1 MFIDE
6 LSFPVENIIFP
17 VGQGGLFLGLIKYRE
32 SNLRTKTFAYIYD
45 CGNIQQPYLKKSINN
60 LINILKNTNEISPL
74 THIYIFISH
83 VHNDH
88 ISGLKFLKQKL
99 EKCKFNLH
107 STPVLVMP
115 YMGVVEKNLII
126 GLDILYKRYTGILT
140 DPESYFGGYFDIIY
154 LTNEQDNSRNIAPEK
169 QDRSSEHFQGYS
181 IPQTTINSSGIK
193 FFNHRK
199 NFTFNTLAGLWVL
212 KPFYQRFDISNYLE
226 KEIKIKKIGYN
237 SIDSINFDNIN
248 NRLKKELK
256 DKLNLSSLCLYSG
269 LLDDRKI
276 CGWMHTGDFN
286 FKNQKALENFYKHY
300 VSVLDKVQVLQI
312 PHHGSAKNSS
322 NEIFKIFPNLINK
335 YVMMQENPNGRQQPK
350 LSPEYTNDKTIY
362 LATENKRI
370 KKYLNLNIQIWL
382 KKS

>member
-1 MFIDE
+1 MFIAE
-6 LSFPVENIIFP
+6 LNFPVENIIFP
-17 VGQGGLFLGLIKYRE
+17 VGQGGLFLGLIKYQQ
-32 SNLRTKTFAYIYD
+32 SQNSKTKTFAYIYD

-99 EKCKFNLH
+99 EKCKFNQL

-115 YMGVVEKNLII
+115 YMSEDEKKLALILNKI
-126 GLDILYKRYTGILT
+126 YKRYVGILT

-154 LTNEQDNSRNIAPEK
+154 LTDEQDNSRDIAPENK
-169 QDRSSEHFQGYS
+169 DFSPNSFKCCS
-181 IPQTTINSSGIK
+181 IPKTAINSLGIK
-193 FFNHRK
+193 VFNHSE

-226 KEIKIKKIGYN
+226 KEIKKIGYN

-248 NRLKKELK
+248 NRLKTELK

-312 PHHGSAKNSS
+312 PHHGSEKNSS

-335 YVMMQENPNGRQQPK
+335 YVTMQENPNGKQEPK
-350 LSPEYTNDKTIY
+350 LSPEYINDKTIY
-362 LATENKRI
+362 LATENERI
-370 KKYLNLNIQIWL
+370 KKYLNLNILIWL

>member
-1 MFIDE
+1 MFFDE
-6 LSFPVENIIFP
+6 LHFPVENIIFP

-32 SNLRTKTFAYIYD
+32 SNNKLETKTFAYIYD

-60 LINILKNTNEISPL
+60 LIDILKITNEISPL

-88 ISGLKFLKQKL
+88 ISGLKLLKQKL
-99 EKCKFNLH
+99 EKCKFNQL
-107 STPVLVMP
+107 STRVLVMP
-115 YMGVVEKNLII
+115 YMDAVEKNLII

-140 DPESYFGGYFDIIY
+140 DPDSYFGGYFDIIY
-154 LTNEQDNSRNIAPEK
+154 LTDEQDNSRIIAPEK
-169 QDRSSEHFQGYS
+169 QDSSSEDFQGYS
-181 IPQTTINSSGIK
+181 IPQTTINSLGIK
-193 FFNHRK
+193 VFNHRK

-226 KEIKIKKIGYN
+226 KEIKIKKISYN

-248 NRLKKELK
+248 NRLKEELK

-269 LLDDRKI
+269 PSDGSKG
-276 CGWMHTGDFN
+276 CAWMHTGDFN
-286 FKNQKALENFYKHY
+286 FKNKKALENFYKHY

-312 PHHGSAKNSS
+312 PHHGSEKNSS
-322 NEIFKIFPNLINK
+322 NEIFKIFKHLKFK
-335 YVMMQENPNGRQQPK
+335 YITMQENPNGRQEPK

-370 KKYLNLNIQIWL
+370 KTFLGF
-382 KKS
+382 

>member
-17 VGQGGLFLGLIKYRE
+17 VGQGGLFLGLIKYQQ
-32 SNLRTKTFAYIYD
+32 SQNSKPKTFAYIYD

-83 VHNDH
+83 VHDDH
-88 ISGLKFLKQKL
+88 ISGLKILKQKL

-115 YMGVVEKNLII
+115 YMDAVEKNLII

-154 LTNEQDNSRNIAPEK
+154 LTDEQDNSRDIAPENK
-169 QDRSSEHFQGYS
+169 DFSPNSFKCCS
-181 IPQTTINSSGIK
+181 IPKTAINSLGIK
-193 FFNHRK
+193 VFNHSE

-212 KPFYQRFDISNYLE
+212 KPFYKRFDISNYLE
-226 KEIKIKKIGYN
+226 KEIKKIGYN

-248 NRLKKELK
+248 NRLKTELK

-300 VSVLDKVQVLQI
+300 VSVLDNIQVLQI

-322 NEIFKIFPNLINK
+322 NEIFKIFKHLKFK
-335 YVMMQENPNGRQQPK
+335 YITMQENPNGRQEPK

-370 KKYLNLNIQIWL
+370 KTFLGF
-382 KKS
+382 

>member
-6 LSFPVENIIFP
+6 LHFPVENIIFP
-17 VGQGGLFLGLIKYRE
+17 VGQGGLFLGLIKYQQ
-32 SNLRTKTFAYIYD
+32 SQNSKTKTFAYIYD

-60 LINILKNTNEISPL
+60 LIDILKITNEIFPL
-74 THIYIFISH
+74 TNIYIFISH

-88 ISGLKFLKQKL
+88 ISGLKLLKQKL
-99 EKCKFNLH
+99 EKCKFNQL
-107 STPVLVMP
+107 SARVLVMP
-115 YMGVVEKNLII
+115 YMDEDEKKLALILNKI
-126 GLDILYKRYTGILT
+126 YKRYIGILT
-140 DPESYFGGYFDIIY
+140 DPDSYFGGYFDIIY
-154 LTNEQDNSRNIAPEK
+154 LTDEQDNSRDIAPEK
-169 QDRSSEHFQGYS
+169 QDRSSEDFQGYS
-181 IPQTTINSSGIK
+181 IPQKTINSLGIK
-193 FFNHRK
+193 VFNHSE

-226 KEIKIKKIGYN
+226 KEIKKIGYN

-300 VSVLDKVQVLQI
+300 VSVLDNIQVLQI
-312 PHHGSAKNSS
+312 PHHGSKKNSS

-335 YVMMQENPNGRQQPK
+335 YVPMQENPNGKQEPK
-350 LSPEYTNDKTIY
+350 LSPEYINDKTIY
-362 LATENKRI
+362 LATENERI
-370 KKYLNLNIQIWL
+370 KKYLNLNILIWL

>member
-1 MFIDE
+1 MLIDE

-88 ISGLKFLKQKL
+88 ISGLKLLKQKL
-99 EKCKFNLH
+99 EKCKFNQL
-107 STPVLVMP
+107 SARVLVMP
-115 YMGVVEKNLII
+115 YMDAVEKNLII

-154 LTNEQDNSRNIAPEK
+154 LTDEQDNSRDIAHEK
-169 QDRSSEHFQGYS
+169 QDRSSEYFQGYL
-181 IPQTTINSSGIK
+181 IPQTTINSLGIK
-193 FFNHRK
+193 VFNHSEI
-199 NFTFNTLAGLWVL
+199 FTFNTLAGLWGL
-212 KPFYQRFDISNYLE
+212 KAFYKRFNISNKLKE
-226 KEIKIKKIGYN
+226 EIKEMGYN

-248 NRLKKELK
+248 NRLKTELK

-312 PHHGSAKNSS
+312 PHHGSEKNSS
-322 NEIFKIFPNLINK
+322 NEIFKIFKHLKFK
-335 YVMMQENPNGRQQPK
+335 YITMQENPNGRQEPK

-370 KKYLNLNIQIWL
+370 KTFLGF
-382 KKS
+382 

>member
-32 SNLRTKTFAYIYD
+32 SNLRSKTFAYIYD
-45 CGNIQQPYLKKSINN
+45 CGNIQQTYLKKSINN

-83 VHNDH
+83 VHDVH
-88 ISGLKFLKQKL
+88 ISGLKILKQKL

-115 YMGVVEKNLII
+115 YMDAVEKNLII

-154 LTNEQDNSRNIAPEK
+154 LTDEQDNSRDIAPENK
-169 QDRSSEHFQGYS
+169 DFSPNSFKCCS
-181 IPQTTINSSGIK
+181 IPKTAINSLGIK
-193 FFNHRK
+193 VFNHSE

-212 KPFYQRFDISNYLE
+212 KPFYKRFDISNKLKE
-226 KEIKIKKIGYN
+226 EIKEMGYN

-248 NRLKKELK
+248 NRLKTELK

-286 FKNQKALENFYKHY
+286 FKNKKALENFCKHY
-300 VSVLDKVQVLQI
+300 VSVLDNIQVLQI

-322 NEIFKIFPNLINK
+322 NEIFKIFKHLKFK
-335 YVMMQENPNGRQQPK
+335 YITMQGNPNGRQEPK

-370 KKYLNLNIQIWL
+370 KTFLGF
-382 KKS
+382 

>member
-1 MFIDE
+1 MWE
-6 LSFPVENIIFP
+6 YTTTIF
-17 VGQGGLFLGLIKYRE
+17 
-32 SNLRTKTFAYIYD
+32 
-45 CGNIQQPYLKKSINN
+45 KKSINN

-154 LTNEQDNSRNIAPEK
+154 LTNEQDNLRDIAPENK
-169 QDRSSEHFQGYS
+169 DFSPNSFKCCS
-181 IPQTTINSSGIK
+181 IPKTAINSLGIK
-193 FFNHRK
+193 VFNHSE
-199 NFTFNTLAGLWVL
+199 NFTFNTLASLWVL

-226 KEIKIKKIGYN
+226 KEIKKIGYN

-248 NRLKKELK
+248 SRLKKELK
-256 DKLNLSSLCLYSG
+256 YKLNLSSLCLYSG
-269 LLDDRKI
+269 PLDYCNI

-312 PHHGSAKNSS
+312 PHHGSEKNSS

-335 YVMMQENPNGRQQPK
+335 YVTMQENPNGKQEPK
-350 LSPEYTNDKTIY
+350 LSPEYINDKTIY
-362 LATENKRI
+362 LATENERI
-370 KKYLNLNIQIWL
+370 KKYLNLNILIWL

>member
-6 LSFPVENIIFP
+6 LHFPVENIIFP

-32 SNLRTKTFAYIYD
+32 SNLRSKTFAYIYD
-45 CGNIQQPYLKKSINN
+45 CGNIQQTYLKKSINN

-83 VHNDH
+83 VHDDH
-88 ISGLKFLKQKL
+88 ISGLKILKQKL

-115 YMGVVEKNLII
+115 YMDAIEKNLII

-154 LTNEQDNSRNIAPEK
+154 LTDEQDNSRDIAPENK
-169 QDRSSEHFQGYS
+169 DFSPKSFKCYS
-181 IPQTTINSSGIK
+181 IPKTAINGLGIK
-193 FFNHRK
+193 VFNHSE
-199 NFTFNTLAGLWVL
+199 NFSFNTLAGLWGL
-212 KPFYQRFDISNYLE
+212 KAFYKRFNISNELKE
-226 KEIKIKKIGYN
+226 EIKEMGYN

-248 NRLKKELK
+248 NRLKTELK

-286 FKNQKALENFYKHY
+286 FKNKKALENFCKHY
-300 VSVLDKVQVLQI
+300 VSVLDNIQVLQI
-312 PHHGSAKNSS
+312 PHHGSKKNSS

-335 YVMMQENPNGRQQPK
+335 YVTMQENPNGKQEPK